1 MVVGKE
7 GYWRASESKDGWAV
21 ATDLSSCPRSN
32 RGGHSKRF
40 CLRFWRDSGLILHRI
55 GGVKFGPSLTT
66 PLCSEGILDA
76 ILHVDGSGWL
86 VQAEAEAEAAIL
98 EPNAP
103 PESLLQKRR
112 F

>member
-1 MVVGKE
+1 MIVDYEVSLFEALG
-7 GYWRASESKDGWAV
+7 AV
-21 ATDLSSCPRSN
+21 TVS
-32 RGGHSKRF
+32 
-40 CLRFWRDSGLILHRI
+40 DSGLILRRI
-55 GGVKFGPSLTT
+55 GGVKSGLSLTT
-66 PLCSEGILDA
+66 PLCSEGMIDA

-86 VQAEAEAEAAIL
+86 VRAEAEAESTIL

>member
-1 MVVGKE
+1 M
-7 GYWRASESKDGWAV
+7 
-21 ATDLSSCPRSN
+21 N

-40 CLRFWRDSGLILHRI
+40 CLRFLRDSGLILRRI
-55 GGVKFGPSLTT
+55 GGVKSGLSLTT

-76 ILHVDGSGWL
+76 ILRVDGSGWL
-86 VQAEAEAEAAIL
+86 VQAEAEAVVL